1 MEQHEQAVIQQIMQ
15 IVMNKVNQVQNPVKN
30 DSDEELEVKELP
42 QSQKSWLEEDEEE
55 DKNTTN
61 SQEDEFYVDE
71 ERIKKAKTG
80 GRLMQRIK
88 NKILSKYRKQREDR
102 DKRLRLAEEQ
112 EDSNYYYDNAI
123 VEKKRK
129 PYDSDDDFI
138 SYVK

>member
-1 MEQHEQAVIQQIMQ
+1 MK
-15 IVMNKVNQVQNPVKN
+15 KVDQVQKPVKN

-55 DKNTTN
+55 DKDNTNN

-71 ERIKKAKTG
+71 ERIKKAETG

-112 EDSNYYYDNAI
+112 EDSNYYYHNAI

-129 PYDSDDDFI
+129 PYDSDDDFMF
-138 SYVK
+138 SG